1 MNSAAAAG
9 CVALSKADAL
19 DADTLKTQV
28 ARLKRAAG
36 RTPLVLSS
44 ASGRG
49 VPEALRAILAEIE
62 QGRVEE
68 AEQAPAPAWQP

>member
-1 MNSAAAAG
+1 MAWGLWVGLGAVSAG
-9 CVALSKADAL
+9 REALATEEGA
-19 DADTLKTQV
+19 
-28 ARLKRAAG
+28 RAAG